1 LVYHATVQYRREATA
16 PAQVKTIVSA
26 DAQSW
31 QPEKVV
37 ARVGHSVTATAETY
51 NRTLAY
57 GSSSDTE
64 SFIGF
69 GYAAGFI
76 SATKFNVP
84 ADGFTLSHVQSYYAS
99 GDLASSD
106 ITVQIY
112 LGSDMAT
119 AALLTGESYTLAT
132 GKNHQGLETF
142 TLATPQTF
150 YPGESFFVVIAY
162 PLGAPHP
169 QGQYLLDESH
179 TGTSLYS
186 SDGVM
191 WSDITSVTQYA
202 KTAWYVNALEK
213 TYVDNQWLTLDA
225 EKAAGTIAIDG
236 ESAISFNVSAATMD
250 NAARYAEIR
259 ITSNVPGDAG
269 IVTVD
274 LKMNQAPR
282 FGQDDQTYYTDEQQP
297 VAFTVPLADAEGDA
311 VTLSI
316 PDAPDGLTSVLT
328 DAGVAITYKPGF
340 LAAGAHTFNI
350 HAKDAGNRESVKPVT
365 VVVYNVN
372 RAPAVVDQ
380 SAREYAANAVADEI
394 SIASIIA
401 DPDTDDHIIVTAS
414 ASDETVADVLSS
426 ESVLRIRP
434 KKAGSTTVTVTLT
447 DPYGATASAV
457 IPVTVSLV
465 TAIETTPFGSVRIY
479 PNPTAH
485 TLYVTLENATTKAEA
500 YTIRDVTGRVLQQGD
515 IRKNETVK
523 ADVTALAPGLYI
535 LVLAGSDTQHT
546 FKFIKQ

>member
-1 LVYHATVQYRREATA
+1 MPLYNTAVEATA

-37 ARVGHSVTATAETY
+37 VHGGRGVTTTAETY

-119 AALLTGESYTLAT
+119 ADLLTSENYTLAT

-169 QGQYLLDESH
+169 QGLYLLDESH

-191 WSDITSVTQYA
+191 WSDITSATQYA

-213 TYVDNQWLTLDA
+213 TYVDNQWLTLNA

-311 VTLSI
+311 ITLSI
-316 PDAPDGLTSVLT
+316 PDAPDGLTSALT

-350 HAKDAGNRESVKPVT
+350 HAKDAGNRESIKPVT

-401 DPDTDDHIIVTAS
+401 DPDTDDHMIVTAS

-434 KKAGSTTVTVTLT
+434 KKAGNTTVTVTLT

-479 PNPTAH
+479 
-485 TLYVTLENATTKAEA
+485 L
-500 YTIRDVTGRVLQQGD
+500 IRPRIPFT
-515 IRKNETVK
+515 
-523 ADVTALAPGLYI
+523 
-535 LVLAGSDTQHT
+535 
-546 FKFIKQ
+546 

>member
-1 LVYHATVQYRREATA
+1 
-16 PAQVKTIVSA
+16 
-26 DAQSW
+26 
-31 QPEKVV
+31 
-37 ARVGHSVTATAETY
+37 
-51 NRTLAY
+51 
-57 GSSSDTE
+57 
-64 SFIGF
+64 
-69 GYAAGFI
+69 
-76 SATKFNVP
+76 
-84 ADGFTLSHVQSYYAS
+84 
-99 GDLASSD
+99 
-106 ITVQIY
+106 
-112 LGSDMAT
+112 M
-119 AALLTGESYTLAT
+119 
-132 GKNHQGLETF
+132 
-142 TLATPQTF
+142 
-150 YPGESFFVVIAY
+150 
-162 PLGAPHP
+162 
-169 QGQYLLDESH
+169 
-179 TGTSLYS
+179 
-186 SDGVM
+186 
-191 WSDITSVTQYA
+191 
-202 KTAWYVNALEK
+202 EK
-213 TYVDNQWLTLDA
+213 TYVDNQWLTLNA

-311 VTLSI
+311 ITLSI
-316 PDAPDGLTSVLT
+316 PDAPDGLTSALT

-350 HAKDAGNRESVKPVT
+350 HAKDAGNRESIKPVT

-401 DPDTDDHIIVTAS
+401 DPDTDDHMIVTAS
-414 ASDETVADVLSS
+414 SSDETVADVLSS

-434 KKAGSTTVTVTLT
+434 KKAGNTTVTVTLT

-485 TLYVTLENATTKAEA
+485 TLYVTLENATTKADTYA
-500 YTIRDVTGRVLQQGD
+500 IRDVTGRVLQQGN
-515 IRKNETVK
+515 IQKNEAVK